1 MARLVRLIWTDPA
14 LDELDEIA
22 ATIALDDPPAARR
35 FVVRTLKVIER
46 LRQFPQ
52 SGRLVPEAPGTTYRE
67 VIVGPC
73 RIVYR
78 REGPAILIVHVSRGE
93 RRLGRGD
100 FR

>member
-22 ATIALDDPPAARR
+22 AWIALDDPAAARR
-35 FVVRTLKVIER
+35 FVVRALKAVER
-46 LRQFPQ
+46 LRRFPN
-52 SGRLVPEAPGTTYRE
+52 SGRLVPEAPGTPYRE

-78 REGPAILIVHVSRGE
+78 REGPAILIVHVCRGE
-93 RRLGRGD
+93 RLLRRGD

>member
-1 MARLVRLIWTDPA
+1 MARLVPLIWTDPA

-22 ATIALDDPPAARR
+22 AWIALDDPGAARR
-35 FVVRTLKVIER
+35 FVVRALKAVER
-46 LRQFPQ
+46 LRRFPE
-52 SGRLVPEAPGTTYRE
+52 SGRRVPEARDRTYRE

-78 REGPAILIVHVSRGE
+78 REGAAILIVHVSRGE
-93 RRLGRGD
+93 RRLRRGD